1 LSAAAEAARSG
12 VSSLLLDENASL
24 GGQIFRQPPLGSK
37 IIEGKR
43 LGKEFIEGKRVI
55 EQLAEFKDKIDVWTG
70 SPVWGFFNDNRL
82 AVMRNGRLDLVKA
95 DQMIVATGA
104 YDRPVPFPG
113 WTLPGVFTAGC
124 AQVMVKSQAVLPGAR
139 FLLAGTGPLQLAL
152 AHQLLKDGAKL
163 VAVVEATS
171 MIRLSRYLDRLLPQ
185 PGLLWDGFKFLATLK
200 LHQVPFI
207 QSHVIL
213 RASGS
218 EEVEKA
224 TIAAVDNNSQPIPG
238 TEQTFD
244 VDAICVGYGLV
255 PNTDLTRLCG
265 CIHDYVPEHGG
276 WVPRCNENMETSV
289 HGIFVAGDAC
299 GVAGFRVALEQGK
312 LAGIYAAHN
321 LGYMDRPVAD
331 KLAHPIRR
339 KLKTLQSFQSAIGKV
354 YSVCPGIHDL
364 PNDDT
369 VICRCEEICLK
380 EIRRAIRSG
389 ASVPDDIKRRTRA
402 GMGYCQ
408 GRMCG
413 PAILGIAERE
423 LSLKPGRIGYARP
436 RSPIRPIPMSLLLET
451 PESPS
456 RKALTE
462 QRYVKVCFDDAPPQR
477 NESIP
482 LHGLIRPCGRT
493 LNMTHSQPTDSAGC
507 PKCHNRSWMSRIC
520 MFRSKSSKGWPR

>member
-1 LSAAAEAARSG
+1 MPRTTELAIVGGGPAGLSAAAEAARAG
-12 VSSLLLDENASL
+12 VSSLVLDENASL
-24 GGQIFRQPPLGSK
+24 GGQIFRQPLLGSK
-37 IIEGKR
+37 IIEEKK
-43 LGKEFIEGKRVI
+43 LGKELVEGKRVI

-70 SPVWGFFNDNRL
+70 SLVWGYFNDNRL
-82 AVMRNGRLDLVKA
+82 AVMRNGHLDLVKA
-95 DQMIVATGA
+95 DQIVVATGA

-124 AQVMVKSQAVLPGAR
+124 AQVMVKNQAVLPGAR

-152 AHQLLKDGAKL
+152 AHQLLENGAKL
-163 VAVVEATS
+163 VAVVEAMS
-171 MIRLSRYLDRLLPQ
+171 VIRLWRYLDRLLRQ

-224 TIAAVDNNSQPIPG
+224 TIAAVDKNSQPIPG

-265 CIHDYVPEHGG
+265 CIHEYLPERGG
-276 WVPRCNENMETSV
+276 WVPRCNENMESSV
-289 HGIFVAGDAC
+289 RGIFVAGDAC

-312 LAGIYAAHN
+312 LAGIYAANN
-321 LGYMDRPVAD
+321 LGYVDRAIAD
-331 KLAHPIRR
+331 KLADPIRR
-339 KLKTLQSFQSAIGKV
+339 KLKTLQSFQSAIGEFYCV
-354 YSVCPGIHDL
+354 RPGIHDL

-369 VICRCEEICLK
+369 MICRCEEVSLN
-380 EIRRAIRSG
+380 EIRGAIRSG
-389 ASVPDDIKRRTRA
+389 AAIPDDIKRRTRA

-408 GRMCG
+408 GRMCS
-413 PAILGIAERE
+413 PAILGIAEHE
-423 LSLKPGRIGYARP
+423 LNLKPERFGYARP

-451 PESPS
+451 PERAVPKSP
-456 RKALTE
+456 E
-462 QRYVKVCFDDAPPQR
+462 
-477 NESIP
+477 
-482 LHGLIRPCGRT
+482 
-493 LNMTHSQPTDSAGC
+493 
-507 PKCHNRSWMSRIC
+507 
-520 MFRSKSSKGWPR
+520 